1 MEPVTSSYGL
11 IERIKNGDQEAFSV
25 LFAKYR
31 SRLAVLVHYRMGP
44 ELARLYEV
52 DDILQDT
59 FLEAFRD
66 FDQFTYRT
74 PGSFMSWLARIADHV
89 LADLARSQ
97 GRQKRHAAEMLR
109 FRSESNPAGPEPVD
123 SKTPSRVL
131 AEAEGVRG
139 AAGQIE
145 FPARGL
151 PAGHTA
157 DEGGGPLHVG
167 GGRAAGKVERGHR
180 PAVASGPQAL
190 SLAPARP
197 PAGPGSGMKR
207 TMTASAPEDSGQE
220 AKQDADGR
228 EQLVANA
235 VADYLQR
242 LSQGETLDID
252 GFCRMHQGLEPDL
265 RAALEAAAGIDAM
278 LEPADPPLPN
288 RPREAELPERLSGHK
303 ILSEIGSGGMGRVL
317 LAMDERLGRKVAI
330 KVLSPR
336 FQDNPVLRERFMQEA
351 RAMAKLTHPHIAHI
365 YSLGPPEEAPHFVM
379 EYVEGAPLTEASRAL
394 TLRQKVELM
403 HKIVLAV
410 DFLHQHQVIHRD
422 LKPGNIL
429 VGPDLEPK
437 VLDFGL
443 VLVGKDQENRLTLP
457 GALLGTPDYFSPEQ
471 ARATAPLDTRSDIFS
486 LGTVFYELLTSELP
500 FRGETLPDQVR
511 RICEE
516 DPALPRRIDSTL
528 PGDLQNICLKA
539 LEKSPAHR
547 YASAR
552 EMANDLE
559 RFLAG
564 EPVLAVPTSYSRLMV
579 GKIDQHL
586 RELAGWKQDHILSE
600 YEFDSFRKL
609 YERLVDR
616 EDAWI
621 MAVRR
626 LTLAQVSLY
635 LGAWILVLG
644 AVLVMLFH
652 YPRLSETPSVLVV
665 SAAAVSTAWI
675 GVRCWRQ
682 NQRRIAVAYLLAFCL
697 LLPVAWLVMM
707 GRFRLLTAPTHG
719 DETLEFLAQFTTFK
733 RTTNAQLWWS
743 ILLSLPAYFW
753 LRRFTRASVFSLVFA
768 VMSAALTAVT
778 LLRMGLL
785 RMARH
790 RPGKALPRA
799 HTLCAPVLSRRHA
812 DRATSL
818 PRGLP
823 LLLFGGGGGN
833 LREPER
839 SSFVPRAL
847 RAVAEAGGAQDARTV
862 GIPFHHQRRPFI
874 SCCNRPARGCPW
886 RRCAAWPRPFASSFP
901 ATF

>member
-1 MEPVTSSYGL
+1 MSAS
-11 IERIKNGDQEAFSV
+11 
-25 LFAKYR
+25 
-31 SRLAVLVHYRMGP
+31 
-44 ELARLYEV
+44 
-52 DDILQDT
+52 
-59 FLEAFRD
+59 
-66 FDQFTYRT
+66 T
-74 PGSFMSWLARIADHV
+74 P
-89 LADLARSQ
+89 
-97 GRQKRHAAEMLR
+97 AE
-109 FRSESNPAGPEPVD
+109 
-123 SKTPSRVL
+123 
-131 AEAEGVRG
+131 
-139 AAGQIE
+139 
-145 FPARGL
+145 
-151 PAGHTA
+151 
-157 DEGGGPLHVG
+157 
-167 GGRAAGKVERGHR
+167 
-180 PAVASGPQAL
+180 SGP
-190 SLAPARP
+190 
-197 PAGPGSGMKR
+197 
-207 TMTASAPEDSGQE
+207 E

-242 LSQGETLDID
+242 ISQGETPDID
-252 GFCRMHQGLEPDL
+252 GFCRRHQGLEPDL

-278 LEPADPPLPN
+278 LEPADPPPPN
-288 RPREAELPERLSGHK
+288 LPREAELPERLSGHK

-317 LAMDERLGRKVAI
+317 LAMDERLGREVAI
-330 KVLSPR
+330 KVLSLR
-336 FQDNPVLRERFMQEA
+336 FHDNPILRERFMQEA

-443 VLVGKDQENRLTLP
+443 VLWGKDQENRLTQP

-471 ARATAPLDTRSDIFS
+471 ARATAQLDTRSDIFS

-516 DPALPRRIDSTL
+516 DPALPRRIDSSI

-547 YASAR
+547 YASTR

-626 LTLAQVSLY
+626 LTLPQVSLY
-635 LGAWILVLG
+635 LGAWILVVG

-707 GRFRLLTAPTHG
+707 GRLKLLTAASHG
-719 DETLEFLAQFTTFK
+719 DETLEFLAQFATFK

-743 ILLSLPAYFW
+743 ILLSLPAYIW

-768 VMSAALTAVT
+768 VMSATLTGVT

-785 RMARH
+785 QWIDTD
-790 RPGKALPRA
+790 PGKPYLELIPYALLFFLAGMAIEQFQYPADSRYFYSVAVVATFASLSGVALYHEPYAQWLKHVAPR
-799 HTLCAPVLSRRHA
+799 T
-812 DRATSL
+812 
-818 PRGLP
+818 RGQLEYLFIINAGIYLLLQTACERLP
-823 LLLFGGGGGN
+823 LTQM
-833 LREPER
+833 
-839 SSFVPRAL
+839 
-847 RAVAEAGGAQDARTV
+847 RAVAKTFRFVIPGHVLTSLLLLGLAASDLWEESPHSAALRHEARFLEVLLPLVACLFIFGSIPKQMKNFLATGLLFLAIGIVRLEQDLFKER
-862 GIPFHHQRRPFI
+862 
-874 SCCNRPARGCPW
+874 
-886 RRCAAWPRPFASSFP
+886 AAWPLSLLLAGLLLMFA
-901 ATF
+901 ATHYSPLRMILIRLVRRKA

>member
-1 MEPVTSSYGL
+1 
-11 IERIKNGDQEAFSV
+11 
-25 LFAKYR
+25 
-31 SRLAVLVHYRMGP
+31 
-44 ELARLYEV
+44 
-52 DDILQDT
+52 
-59 FLEAFRD
+59 
-66 FDQFTYRT
+66 
-74 PGSFMSWLARIADHV
+74 
-89 LADLARSQ
+89 
-97 GRQKRHAAEMLR
+97 
-109 FRSESNPAGPEPVD
+109 
-123 SKTPSRVL
+123 
-131 AEAEGVRG
+131 
-139 AAGQIE
+139 
-145 FPARGL
+145 
-151 PAGHTA
+151 
-157 DEGGGPLHVG
+157 
-167 GGRAAGKVERGHR
+167 
-180 PAVASGPQAL
+180 
-190 SLAPARP
+190 
-197 PAGPGSGMKR
+197 
-207 TMTASAPEDSGQE
+207 MTASAPEDPGQE

-235 VADYLQR
+235 VADYLQH

-252 GFCRMHQGLEPDL
+252 LFCRMHQGLEPDL
-265 RAALEAAAGIDAM
+265 RIALEAAAGIDAM
-278 LEPADPPLPN
+278 LEPRDPPLPD

-330 KVLSPR
+330 KVLSLR
-336 FQDNPVLRERFMQEA
+336 FQDNPLLRERFMQEA
-351 RAMAKLTHPHIAHI
+351 RAMAKLAHPHIAHI
-365 YSLGPPEEAPHFVM
+365 YSLGPPEEPPHFVM

-394 TLRQKVELM
+394 TLQQRVELM

-443 VLVGKDQENRLTLP
+443 VLLGKDQENRLTLP

-471 ARATAPLDTRSDIFS
+471 AGATAPLDTRSDVFS

-500 FRGETLPDQVR
+500 FRGDTLPDQVR

-516 DPALPRRIDSTL
+516 DPALPRRIDSTI

-586 RELAGWKQDHILSE
+586 RELAIWKQDHILSE

-626 LTLAQVSLY
+626 LTLPQVSLY
-635 LGAWILVLG
+635 FGAWILVLG

-675 GVRCWRQ
+675 GVRCWQ
-682 NQRRIAVAYLLAFCL
+682 QYQRRIGVAYLLAFCL
-697 LLPVAWLVMM
+697 LLPVAWLVIMS
-707 GRFRLLTAPTHG
+707 RFKLLTAPSHG
-719 DETLEFLAQFTTFK
+719 DEALEFLAQFSTFK

-743 ILLSLPAYFW
+743 ILLSLPAYVW

-768 VMSAALTAVT
+768 VMSAALTGVT

-785 RMARH
+785 QWIDSD
-790 RPGKALPRA
+790 PGKPYLELMPYALLFFLAGIAIEQLQYAADSRYFYSVAVLATFVSLSGVALYHEPYAQWLKRVAPR
-799 HTLCAPVLSRRHA
+799 T
-812 DRATSL
+812 
-818 PRGLP
+818 RGQLEYLFIINAAIYLLLQTVCERLP
-823 LLLFGGGGGN
+823 L
-833 LREPER
+833 
-839 SSFVPRAL
+839 AQM
-847 RAVAEAGGAQDARTV
+847 RAVAKTFRFVIPGHVLTSLLLLGLAASDLWDKSTQSAALRHEARFFEVLLPLVACLFVFGSIPKQMKNFLATGLLFLAIGIVRLEQDL
-862 GIPFHHQRRPFI
+862 FKEH
-874 SCCNRPARGCPW
+874 
-886 RRCAAWPRPFASSFP
+886 AAWPLSLLLTGLLLMFA
-901 ATF
+901 ATHYSPLRMTLTRLVRRKP

>member
-1 MEPVTSSYGL
+1 MSEP
-11 IERIKNGDQEAFSV
+11 
-25 LFAKYR
+25 
-31 SRLAVLVHYRMGP
+31 
-44 ELARLYEV
+44 
-52 DDILQDT
+52 
-59 FLEAFRD
+59 
-66 FDQFTYRT
+66 
-74 PGSFMSWLARIADHV
+74 
-89 LADLARSQ
+89 
-97 GRQKRHAAEMLR
+97 
-109 FRSESNPAGPEPVD
+109 
-123 SKTPSRVL
+123 
-131 AEAEGVRG
+131 
-139 AAGQIE
+139 
-145 FPARGL
+145 
-151 PAGHTA
+151 
-157 DEGGGPLHVG
+157 
-167 GGRAAGKVERGHR
+167 
-180 PAVASGPQAL
+180 
-190 SLAPARP
+190 
-197 PAGPGSGMKR
+197 
-207 TMTASAPEDSGQE
+207 APEAPGPDAQ
-220 AKQDADGR
+220 QDADGR

-235 VADYLQR
+235 VADFLDR
-242 LSQGETLDID
+242 LAQGETLDID
-252 GFCRMHQGLEPDL
+252 GFCRMHRGLEPDL
-265 RAALEAAAGIDAM
+265 RVALEAAEGIDAM
-278 LEPADPPLPN
+278 LQPVDPPLPD

-317 LAMDERLGRKVAI
+317 LAMDERLGRRVAI

-336 FQDNPVLRERFMQEA
+336 FQSDALLRERFMQEA

-365 YSLGPPEEAPHFVM
+365 YSLGPAGETPHFVM
-379 EYVEGAPLTEASRAL
+379 EYVDGAPLTEASRAL
-394 TLRQKVELM
+394 MLRQKVELM

-429 VGPDLEPK
+429 VGADLEPK

-443 VLVGKDQENRLTLP
+443 VLLGKDQGNRLTLP

-471 ARATAPLDTRSDIFS
+471 ARATAPLDIRSDIFS

-500 FRGETLPDQVR
+500 FRGETLQDQVR

-516 DPALPRRIDSTL
+516 DPALARRIDSTI
-528 PGDLQNICLKA
+528 PGDLQNVCLKA
-539 LEKSPAHR
+539 LEKSPADR
-547 YASAR
+547 YTSAR
-552 EMANDLE
+552 EMAADLE

-564 EPVLAVPTSYSRLMV
+564 EPVLAVPRSYSRLME

-626 LTLAQVSLY
+626 LTLPQVSLY

-652 YPRLSETPSVLVV
+652 YPRLSETPSVVVV

-707 GRFRLLTAPTHG
+707 GRFRLLTAPSRG
-719 DETLEFLAQFTTFK
+719 DEALEFLAQFTTFK

-785 RMARH
+785 QWLDTD
-790 RPGKALPRA
+790 PGKPYLQLVPFALMFFAAGMLIEHFQYPSDSRYFYSVAVVATFVSLSGVALYHDPYAQWLKRVVPRTRGQLEYLFIINA
-799 HTLCAPVLSRRHA
+799 GIYLSLQSVCER
-812 DRATSL
+812 
-818 PRGLP
+818 LP
-823 LLLFGGGGGN
+823 L
-833 LREPER
+833 
-839 SSFVPRAL
+839 AQM
-847 RAVAEAGGAQDARTV
+847 RAVAKTFNFVIPGHVLTSLLLLGLTASDLWDKAPQNAALRHETRFFEALLPPGRLPVRFRKHSQADEKLSRYRPAVPGHRHRAPGTGPFQGARCLAPQPAFRRPPADARSRQLLA
-862 GIPFHHQRRPFI
+862 PEDESH
-874 SCCNRPARGCPW
+874 PAGPSEDMKIV
-886 RRCAAWPRPFASSFP
+886 ASDW
-901 ATF
+901 